1 MENKMEEVLFT
12 CCFCGQK
19 FRGTPFSAEPV
30 IKKGECCD
38 ICYKK
43 HVEPK
48 EEK

>member
-1 MENKMEEVLFT
+1 MIDNMEEVLFT
-12 CCFCGQK
+12 CCFCAHK

-43 HVEPK
+43 YVEPK